1 MLHKH
6 TRNKLKDS
14 SSYEL
19 PPSTLAKP
27 LPVIK
32 QLKVH
37 PTATLSPKKSKP
49 TKKKRLNKGINDDT
63 PRAFSR
69 LLQYQALGRHA
80 NGLDDGIR
88 PKISKKRKRG
98 DDSIAT
104 GSVAS
109 APDISA
115 SLGDNDTKEKPE
127 VPTIRPGER
136 MSEFSARVDTALP
149 VSGLVVRGKD
159 PGRMT
164 KTEKRMQKM
173 YAQWR
178 EEEKRRQEKLE
189 EAMEEAEGE
198 EDDGHGR
205 VTSAS
210 NSGTKKK
217 KKKKKKGKRTKV
229 IREEV
234 GDEDPWAGLNAAR
247 GGPPSSLHDIVQAP
261 PQLRKVPKNKF
272 KVKDGAR
279 VEVADVPNAAGSL
292 RKREELGEARRSIL
306 EGYRHFMG
314 TRRRPT
320 AVS

>member
-1 MLHKH
+1 MPHKH
-6 TRNKLKDS
+6 RRNKLNDGP
-14 SSYEL
+14 SYEL
-19 PPSTLAKP
+19 PPSTVAKP

-32 QLKVH
+32 QQKVH
-37 PTATLSPKKSKP
+37 STATLSPNKSKS
-49 TKKKRLNKGINDDT
+49 TKKKRLNKDINDDT

-80 NGLDDGIR
+80 DGLDDGIR

-109 APDISA
+109 APNISA

-159 PGRMT
+159 NGRIT
-164 KTEKRMQKM
+164 KTEMRMQKM

-189 EAMEEAEGE
+189 EAMEEAEGG
-198 EDDGHGR
+198 EDIGYGR

-210 NSGTKKK
+210 KSGTKKK
-217 KKKKKKGKRTKV
+217 KKGKRIKV
-229 IREEV
+229 IGEEG

-261 PQLRKVPKNKF
+261 PQLSNVPKDKF

-279 VEVADVPNAAGSL
+279 VEVVDVPNAAGSL
-292 RKREELGEARRSIL
+292 RKREELGEARRRIL
-306 EGYRHFMG
+306 EGYRHIME